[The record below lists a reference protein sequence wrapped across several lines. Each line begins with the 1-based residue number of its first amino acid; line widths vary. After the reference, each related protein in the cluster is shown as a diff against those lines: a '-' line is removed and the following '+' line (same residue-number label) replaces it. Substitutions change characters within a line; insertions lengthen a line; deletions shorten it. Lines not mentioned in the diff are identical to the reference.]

1 MTTKKWITP
10 AEAAEIYGRT
20 PKYWRQQA
28 IDGRVV
34 SSKATGQYLLEV
46 ASIEAFLK
54 GDPQPQAGR
63 EARQPE
69 VSDDQKELDSIDTK
83 FELEA
88 RRAGF
93 MTGAAFTEAIKELKA
108 GQEGLIS
115 RIDEYQPKFDEVDR
129 LAEVRREVDV
139 LVAKNKAEAR
149 ENASERENIKRV
161 KAKLQAQYDA
171 WLKEKEAVA
180 QQATNNDKLVNAI
193 LCIQNLVQ
201 TRQDHPERRAE
212 LEEWILNWLL
222 RVIRVF
228 GPVYKVK
235 VASYPGDPKRK
246 RYYREMLCRTKD
258 GSDLPEQYALY
269 EGVDNA

>member
-1 MTTKKWITP
+1 MDTKKWITLKEVI
-10 AEAAEIYGRT
+10 AGYGHHREWWREKVRDGEIKANTESGTWLFERAA
-20 PKYWRQQA
+20 
-28 IDGRVV
+28 
-34 SSKATGQYLLEV
+34 
-46 ASIEAFLK
+46 IEAYLR
-54 GDPQPQAGR
+54 GEPQPQAIR
-63 EARQPE
+63 EARQP
-69 VSDDQKELDSIDTK
+69 SDDQKELDSIDTK

-161 KAKLQAQYDA
+161 KDKLQKQYEEFI
-171 WLKEKEAVA
+171 KEREAVA
-180 QQATNNDKLVNAI
+180 RQSTNNDKLANAI

-201 TRQDHPERRAE
+201 TRQASNSSSRRAE
-212 LEEWILNWLL
+212 LEEWIQNWLL
-222 RVIRVF
+222 RIIRVY

-246 RYYREMLCRTKD
+246 GYYREMLCRTKD

-269 EGVDNA
+269 EEGEK

>member
-1 MTTKKWITP
+1 MVTKKWIKP
-10 AEAAEIYGRT
+10 VEASQSYGNSA
-20 PKYWRQQA
+20 KYWRELA
-28 IDGRVV
+28 IKEKIT
-34 SSKATGQYLLEV
+34 SSKTTGQYLLEI
-46 ASIEAFLK
+46 ASIEAFLR
-54 GDPQPQAGR
+54 GEPQVSR
-63 EARQPE
+63 EAKQPG

-83 FELEA
+83 LELEA

-115 RIDEYQPKFDEVDR
+115 RIDEYQPQFDEVDR

-139 LVAKNKAEAR
+139 LVAKNQAEAR
-149 ENASERENIKRV
+149 ENKSEQANIKRV
-161 KAKLQAQYDA
+161 KDKLQKQYEEFI
-171 WLKEKEAVA
+171 KEREAVA
-180 QQATNNDKLVNAI
+180 QQSTNNDKLVNAI

-201 TRQDHPERRAE
+201 TRQASNSSSRRAE
-212 LEEWILNWLL
+212 LEEWIKNWLL
-222 RVIRVF
+222 RIIRVY

-235 VASYPGDPKRK
+235 VALYPGDEKRK
-246 RYYREMLCRTKD
+246 GYYREMLCRTKD